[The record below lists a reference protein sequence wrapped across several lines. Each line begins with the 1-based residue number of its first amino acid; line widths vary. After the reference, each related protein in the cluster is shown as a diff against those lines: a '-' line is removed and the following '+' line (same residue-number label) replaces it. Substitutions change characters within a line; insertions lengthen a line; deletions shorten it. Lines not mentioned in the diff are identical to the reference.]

1 MYSECMINGHDLAKG
16 WFKHGKGVVQKR
28 YPFLI
33 QLSFLAPSI
42 FTKKLDYNW
51 IFK

>member
-33 QLSFLAPSI
+33 HLSFLAPSI
-42 FTKKLDYNW
+42 FTKKLDYN
-51 IFK
+51 